1 MTAQPA
7 SQAPGDQETRNADDG
22 ADQAPRLVDIE
33 RQDFCRKRRED
44 IEAAAIHV
52 QIGKGERAG
61 VVEPRTVHAQQK
73 IGILGMGV
81 IVPAE
86 AVIAKGQRRD
96 RRYDD
101 QHADGQSVEPLPCAR
116 AS

>member
-52 QIGKGERAG
+52 QIDEGERALIG
-61 VVEPRTVHAQQK
+61 EAGSIKRDQQVTVLHVR
-73 IGILGMGV
+73 IV
-81 IVPAE
+81 VPAE